1 MSPLIPHLASAL
13 RTRWGRL
20 PAEASRL
27 RSLVSSL
34 RRSPLV
40 RSLLRAKPAR
50 APAFVSATL
59 PAGQATRL
67 MLRRGETLLVR
78 EGRLWLTR
86 EGDPVDHVLW
96 PGAGHVA
103 SVPQEVVIEA
113 FGPHS
118 CRYERHRLSGP

>member
-1 MSPLIPHLASAL
+1 MPRLIPHLASPL
-13 RTRWGRL
+13 RSRWELL
-20 PAEASRL
+20 PAMTLRL
-27 RSLVSSL
+27 RSLAATL
-34 RRSPLV
+34 L
-40 RSLLRAKPAR
+40 RSLLHAKPAP

-59 PAGQATRL
+59 PAGQADRL
-67 MLRRGETLLVR
+67 VLRRGEAVLVR

-113 FGPHS
+113 LGPQA
-118 CRYERHRLSGP
+118 CCYERHRLRGA

>member
-1 MSPLIPHLASAL
+1 MSPLVPHFTSAL
-13 RTRWGRL
+13 RSCWDRL
-20 PAEASRL
+20 PALALRL
-27 RSLVSSL
+27 HSFCAPLFRSLFK
-34 RRSPLV
+34 

-59 PAGQATRL
+59 PAGQAARL
-67 MLRRGETLLVR
+67 MLRRGETVLVR

-113 FGPHS
+113 FGS
-118 CRYERHRLSGP
+118 QFCRYERHRLSGP